1 MVEISEVVTQNQ
13 ILTNALRPVSTMVD
27 ASQDLPQLKNTEQEM
42 IDYLE
47 KQISIMKKSKESTLK
62 KNEYKISKL

>member
-1 MVEISEVVTQNQ
+1 MIEISEVA
-13 ILTNALRPVSTMVD
+13 TNAFRPVSTMVE
-27 ASQDLPQLKNTEQEM
+27 ASQDLAQLKNTEQEM

-62 KNEYKISKL
+62 KNEYKITKL

>member
-1 MVEISEVVTQNQ
+1 MIEISEVA
-13 ILTNALRPVSTMVD
+13 TNALRPVSTMVD
-27 ASQDLPQLKNTEQEM
+27 ASQDLAHLKNTEQEM

-62 KNEYKISKL
+62 KNEYKISRL